1 MQSKETRQSRLDGIL
16 QILRYEPMNRR
27 QLQTH
32 TGYSLGTVDDYIAE
46 LKRKKKIYVAKW
58 VQTVGQQSPYWQ
70 TGNKPHA
77 ERPLAQTQNEANR
90 KYKAK
95 QLKPKEKPASES
107 IKTPRRDI
115 AASWF

>member
-1 MQSKETRQSRLDGIL
+1 MQSKEKRQTRLDGVLELI
-16 QILRYEPMNRR
+16 RHEPMNRR
-27 QLQTH
+27 QLATA
-32 TGYSLGTVDDYIAE
+32 TSYSLGTIDDYIAE

-70 TGNKPHA
+70 AGNKTSA
-77 ERPLAQTQNEANR
+77 ERPAPQTQNEANR

-95 QLKPKEKPASES
+95 QLKPKEKPALES
-107 IKTPRRDI
+107 IKIPRRDI